1 MNKGLSVP
9 EMLANLETR
18 ICHHRERRAFHAEQE
33 VHHHDQCAFHDAE
46 LAKILERY
54 EAFKA
59 AADAASDYAE
69 PPARPARE
77 VPEPEEEI
85 PLFGTRPMVSRLIG
99 RVVERQQ
106 AGEAFGARAIAAAV
120 NQRYAGK
127 LPRRVASDD
136 VSVVLRR
143 LRDAG
148 RIHSVRPGRAA
159 HETLYKLGPKPARG

>member
-1 MNKGLSVP
+1 MSKGLSVL

-18 ICHHRERRAFHAEQE
+18 ISHHRERRAFHAEQE
-33 VHHHDQCAFHDAE
+33 VHHHDQRALHDAE
-46 LAKILERY
+46 LAKVLERY

-59 AADAASDYAE
+59 AADGASAYAE
-69 PPARPARE
+69 PPALGIGT

-85 PLFGTRPMVSRLIG
+85 PLFGSRPMVSRLIA

-106 AGEAFGARAIAAAV
+106 EGEAFGGRAIAAAV